1 MKAPSWAEFQRSSGH
16 LMPPSLMR
24 GFILSVSTAALH
36 SLPITNHVKRWK
48 GWVLR
53 VLLLHLCLHQE
64 QREPLG
70 RAPHPEQSCQSCA
83 AGGEMWGHAQ
93 RRRGSSWK
101 LMFYRTPRKIRE
113 ANYSDN
119 HHGLQAFPW
128 KSGITQDYL
137 TLAAC
142 AGGEC
147 AALHRLRPQSSWCAA
162 LVHGAL
168 LPFGA
173 IGGLESGHCLSA
185 PRLHLWFIGGRG
197 WWPFH
202 ASGGSKVP
210 VAPAMGNGELN
221 PAASVG
227 LYAGP
232 PFQTHLDEALGH
244 S

>member
-1 MKAPSWAEFQRSSGH
+1 M
-16 LMPPSLMR
+16 
-24 GFILSVSTAALH
+24 
-36 SLPITNHVKRWK
+36 
-48 GWVLR
+48 
-53 VLLLHLCLHQE
+53 LLLHFCLQQE
-64 QREPLG
+64 LQEPLG
-70 RAPHPEQSCQSCA
+70 RALHPEQSCQSCA
-83 AGGEMWGHAQ
+83 AGGEMWGCAQ

-137 TLAAC
+137 TLTAC
-142 AGGEC
+142 AGGER
-147 AALHRLRPQSSWCAA
+147 AAPHCLWPQSSWCAA

-173 IGGLESGHCLSA
+173 IRGPESGHCLSA

-197 WWPFH
+197 WWSFH
-202 ASGGSKVP
+202 ASGGSKVL
-210 VAPAMGNGELN
+210 VAPAMESEELN
-221 PAASVG
+221 CTASVG

-232 PFQTHLDEALGH
+232 PFQTCLDEALGH
-244 S
+244 SWR